1 MDKGKAQQ
9 QGNFLTGRQI
19 ARMICKNFRIIGESE
34 AILEVGELMKV
45 QIINDN
51 AQSVDTRS
59 DEVLSAFTERL
70 GEHMENSVQVAAR
83 HSVKLGYVMLVY
95 SEGTV
100 LCGERGDYD
109 KLK

>member
-1 MDKGKAQQ
+1 MDKEGKAQQ

-19 ARMICKNFRIIGESE
+19 ARMMCKNFRIIGESE
-34 AILEVGELMKV
+34 AVLEVGELMNV
-45 QIINDN
+45 QINNYN

-83 HSVKLGYVMLVY
+83 HSEKLRYVMLVY

-100 LCGERGDYD
+100 LCGE
-109 KLK
+109 

>member
-1 MDKGKAQQ
+1 
-9 QGNFLTGRQI
+9 
-19 ARMICKNFRIIGESE
+19 MICKNFRIIGESE

-45 QIINDN
+45 QINSDN

-70 GEHMENSVQVAAR
+70 GEHMENSVQVAGR
-83 HSVKLGYVMLVY
+83 QSGKLRYVMLVY

-100 LCGERGDYD
+100 LCGERGDYE